1 MGTYKF
7 LLVEDSGEDATVC
20 LDTVERMNAEKP
32 DNCVS
37 VEVADTFDLALEKL
51 IIPYDGIIIDIN
63 LGDKNTGND
72 VIRTITQRYRIPV
85 AVMTGTPDTIL
96 EEGSPICIYKKGE
109 NTYEDIIQS
118 LIRIT
123 GTGLFK
129 VIGGKGI
136 IEETMLRVF
145 WKNLYPKIS
154 SWEKMK
160 EDGLDTETILLRY
173 AIAHIHE
180 LLDENIPLYSTEEV
194 YIQPPLTS
202 KIRTGCILKNKKDQL
217 YYIVLSPPC
226 DLAIHDGRYKTD
238 RIMLCEIDD
247 YRIVSLAAIG
257 DAGELKRKKVLLPTI
272 KNNDKEYYHWL
283 PKNSVFE
290 GGYINFRKVINYSP
304 DELSE
309 EFYSPELRVQ
319 DSIVKDI
326 MSRFSA
332 YYARQGQ
339 PDFDFDKEA
348 DVIIKML
355 YPDEQSR

>member
-1 MGTYKF
+1 MDTYKF
-7 LLVEDSGEDATVC
+7 LLVEDSSEDATVC

-37 VEVADTFDLALEKL
+37 VEVADTFDLAVEKL
-51 IIPYDGIIIDIN
+51 NNPYDGVIIDIK
-63 LGDKNTGND
+63 LGDENSGND
-72 VIRTITQRYRIPV
+72 VIRTITQTYRIPV
-85 AVMTGTPDTIL
+85 TVMTGTPDTIL

-109 NTYEDIIQS
+109 STYEDIIES
-118 LIRIT
+118 LIKT
-123 GTGLFK
+123 SKTGLFK

-145 WKNLYPKIS
+145 WKNLYPKVDV
-154 SWEKMK
+154 WQKMK
-160 EDGLDTETILLRY
+160 EEGADTETILLRY

-180 LLDENIPLYSTEEV
+180 LLDENMPLYSTEEV

-202 KIRTGCILKNKKDQL
+202 KIRTGCILKNKKDEL

-226 DLAIHDGRYKTD
+226 DLAIHNGRCKTD

-247 YRIVSLAAIG
+247 YRFVSREAIG
-257 DAGELKRKKVLLPTI
+257 TAGESKRKKALLPAI

-290 GGYINFRKVINYSP
+290 GGYINFRKVINYSQ

-326 MSRFSA
+326 LSRFSA

-348 DVIIKML
+348 DNIIKML
-355 YPDEQSR
+355 YPDEQN

>member
-1 MGTYKF
+1 MDTYKF
-7 LLVEDSGEDATVC
+7 LLVEDSSEDATVC

-37 VEVADTFDLALEKL
+37 VEVADTFDLAVEKL
-51 IIPYDGIIIDIN
+51 NNPYDGVIIDIK
-63 LGDKNTGND
+63 LGDENSGND
-72 VIRTITQRYRIPV
+72 VIRTITQTYRIPV
-85 AVMTGTPDTIL
+85 TVMTGTPDTIL

-109 NTYEDIIQS
+109 STYEDIIES
-118 LIRIT
+118 LIKISK
-123 GTGLFK
+123 TGLFK

-145 WKNLYPKIS
+145 WKNLYPKIDV
-154 SWEKMK
+154 WEKMK
-160 EDGLDTETILLRY
+160 EEGVDTETILLRY

-180 LLDENIPLYSTEEV
+180 LLDENMPLYSTEEV

-202 KIRTGCILKNKKDQL
+202 KIRTGCILKNKKDEL

-226 DLAIHDGRYKTD
+226 DLVIHNGRCKTD

-247 YRIVSLAAIG
+247 YRIVSREAIG
-257 DAGELKRKKVLLPTI
+257 TAGESKRKKALLPTI
-272 KNNDKEYYHWL
+272 KNNDREYYHWL

-304 DELSE
+304 DELPE
-309 EFYSPELRVQ
+309 KFYSPELRVQ

-326 MSRFSA
+326 LSRFSA

-348 DVIIKML
+348 DNIIKIL
-355 YPDEQSR
+355 YPDEQN

>member
-1 MGTYKF
+1 METYKF
-7 LLVEDSGEDATVC
+7 LLVEDSSEDAAVC
-20 LDTVERMNAEKP
+20 LDTIERMNMEKP
-32 DNCVS
+32 DCCIS

-51 IIPYDGIIIDIN
+51 NNPYDGIIIDIR
-63 LGDKNTGND
+63 LGDKSSGND
-72 VIRTITQRYRIPV
+72 IIKTITQRFRIPV

-109 NTYEDIIQS
+109 RTYEDIIQS
-118 LIRIT
+118 LIRISE
-123 GTGLFK
+123 TGLFK

-154 SWEKMK
+154 AWEKMK
-160 EDGLDTETILLRY
+160 EEGIDTETILLRY

-180 LLDENIPLYSTEEV
+180 LLDENMPLYSAEEV
-194 YIQPPLTS
+194 YIHPPLTP
-202 KIRTGCILKNKKDQL
+202 KIRTGCILKNKKDEL

-226 DLAIHDGRYKTD
+226 DLAIHNGKYKTD

-247 YRIVSLAAIG
+247 YRIVSRAAIG
-257 DAGELKRKKVLLPTI
+257 TAGESKRKKALLPTI

-309 EFYSPELRVQ
+309 QFYSPELRVQ
-319 DSIVKDI
+319 DAIVKDI
-326 MSRFSA
+326 LSRFSA

-355 YPDEQSR
+355 YPDEQN